1 MPWLRKSCGRTGTTT
16 TTFHRS
22 PGWSP
27 SPSRLTGR
35 TRSSKSAV
43 RIQLRSRHGNDNRSG
58 RIGRSSSSTR
68 VGHLRGLL
76 PPLHP
81 LSVHQ
86 HLTPSSRA
94 EPSKPSFLLLLPIL
108 HRALSSYSS
117 SSSAYPDHH
126 QSIHKSTSQNPQQ
139 RRIAY
144 TCHRGKR
151 KLHKFSVPAPPRV
164 LSWFRSLQSSDR
176 AGVRRSQWP
185 WLRRE
190 LLLPTP

>member
-1 MPWLRKSCGRTGTTT
+1 M
-16 TTFHRS
+16 
-22 PGWSP
+22 
-27 SPSRLTGR
+27 
-35 TRSSKSAV
+35 

-58 RIGRSSSSTR
+58 RIRRSSSSSMR

-108 HRALSSYSS
+108 HRALSSSSSS

-139 RRIAY
+139 RRTAY

-151 KLHKFSVPAPPRV
+151 KLHKFSVPSPPRV
-164 LSWFRSLQSSDR
+164 LSWFRSLRISDA
-176 AGVRRSQWP
+176 AGVRWSQWP
-185 WLRRE
+185 
-190 LLLPTP
+190 